1 MLDIAS
7 EVGTSPSDRFVES
20 VAQSMTVF
28 AVAGEAGLAR
38 VPSRF
43 GDGREVTFLWSQRAE
58 AEKWASCIA
67 ENPRIK
73 ELPLG
78 EVMSSLLPA
87 LDQHDRRVATD
98 WSDAPN
104 EPELEPL
111 ELGVS
116 LRKGVVTAFVKRV
129 SETGKVFVVSG
140 MYGPSMMV
148 SKIKVGRQ
156 VLPCW
161 SVRERAEMRIEGPW
175 EESVVSEIPVDVFA
189 KRTLPGLCESGG
201 LVCPDNI
208 LGVDTLEVLPDALAK
223 RLQAAGPV

>member
-1 MLDIAS
+1 MLDIVS
-7 EVGTSPSDRFVES
+7 EAATSPADQFIER
-20 VAQSMTVF
+20 VAASMTVF

-43 GDGREVTFLWSQRAE
+43 NDGREVTFLWSQRAE

-78 EVMSSLLPA
+78 EVLSSLLPA

-98 WSDAPN
+98 WSDAPE

-111 ELGVS
+111 ELGMA

-129 SETGKVFVVSG
+129 CATRKVFVVSG

-148 SKIKVGRQ
+148 SKVKAGRP
-156 VLPCW
+156 VLACW
-161 SVRERAEMRIEGPW
+161 SIRERAEMRLEGPW
-175 EESVVSEIPVDVFA
+175 EESVVSEIDADVFL
-189 KRTLPGLCESGG
+189 KRTLPGLAETGV

-208 LGVDTLEVLPDALAK
+208 LGVETLEVLPDALT
-223 RLQAAGPV
+223 RRFQAAEAA